1 MSHAVRIAG
10 AVAAFAIL
18 NDGFS
23 PAASPRTEIVR
34 PPLHDLAP
42 LV

>member
-18 NDGFS
+18 NDGFLL
-23 PAASPRTEIVR
+23 PRHLEQR
-34 PPLHDLAP
+34 
-42 LV
+42 